1 MSDFLDLACE
11 TTKNIED
18 FSCGICGYSEDRTKA
33 TGRCVCDAP
42 FNRFQQCKNDGSKVL
57 NGCVQRNR

>member
-1 MSDFLDLACE
+1 MSHSLDLACE
-11 TTKNIED
+11 TTKNVED
-18 FSCGICGYSEDRTKA
+18 FSRGICGCTEDRTKA

-42 FNRFQQCKNDGSKVL
+42 FNRCQYQTDGSKVL